1 MNGDDPMN
9 DEDVDDPMDD
19 GDDGDYNPSDN
30 ETFDNKHTDNNL
42 LAEKSPNNMDE
53 KSASNGVNKLKG
65 KTKKG
70 ELNICIMMQH
80 NSYY

>member
-1 MNGDDPMN
+1 MNGDYVDDPLN

-19 GDDGDYNPSDN
+19 GDDGDYYPSDN
-30 ETFDNKHTDNNL
+30 ETFDNKNTDINL

-53 KSASNGVNKLKG
+53 KSASNGVDKLKG

-70 ELNICIMMQH
+70 EFNI
-80 NSYY
+80 